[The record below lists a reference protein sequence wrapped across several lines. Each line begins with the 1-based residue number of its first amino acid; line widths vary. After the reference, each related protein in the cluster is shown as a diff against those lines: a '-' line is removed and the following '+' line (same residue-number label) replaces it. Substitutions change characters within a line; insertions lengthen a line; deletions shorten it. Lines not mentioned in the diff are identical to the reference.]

1 MTSAP
6 EGPTTLRARLA
17 KFIQNWRNTSFSALD
32 HLWML
37 ALWAASTPIF
47 LSTLGEDLFGV
58 FLLINTLIGL
68 GGVMSFGFGE
78 ATMRYVAH
86 YTGQKDPET
95 AQKVVETSLLFY
107 AATTL
112 PFTLAI
118 WFGAPWMAQG
128 AFGLTGD
135 IAEQAIGGLRMA
147 AVALMVTAFVK
158 TWEPAI
164 NGFERFDITARVS
177 IVARSTIILGNVTLA
192 LLGFGLPALLTTTAT
207 ALIGQAVV
215 VFWILRRRFMPRLRI
230 VGQPSREVTGEILRF
245 GLQIWLQVCAGAMS
259 NLLDRFLVG
268 ALIGPAAAGV
278 YGVCLQL
285 AQQVHLLL
293 YRGLAYMHP
302 AASRDTASGAG
313 AEALSASYR
322 TAVWLSLAVIF
333 AISLPLYVLADQV
346 LTVWVGADFAED
358 GATLLRWLV
367 IYFGIMGATIAPF
380 MLVNG
385 AGFPGWNA
393 ASGLLS
399 GLLILTVASQSL
411 PTMGLDGIAVARMA
425 SLPMIGVILYA
436 LHAKVI
442 PGLGLKQTLWLIGG
456 VIAICGL
463 VMLVNDVLNPL
474 VPARWGPTIAATVAL
489 TLIGAGLVIG
499 PFLLLRRMGRA

>member
-1 MTSAP
+1 MTAP
-6 EGPTTLRARLA
+6 AEPASWRARLA
-17 KFIQNWRNTSFSALD
+17 GVARKWRNTSFSALD

-47 LSTLGEDLFGV
+47 ISTLGEDLFGV

-86 YTGQKDPET
+86 YTGQNDPET
-95 AQKVVETSLLFY
+95 AQKVVETSMLFY

-118 WFGAPWMAQG
+118 WFGAPWMAEG

-135 IAEQAIGGLRMA
+135 IADQAIGGLRMA

-177 IVARSTIILGNVTLA
+177 IVARSVIILGNVTLA
-192 LLGFGLPALLTTTAT
+192 VLGFGLPALLTTTAT
-207 ALIGQAVV
+207 ALTGQALV
-215 VFWILRRRFMPRLRI
+215 VFWILRRQFIPRLQI
-230 VGQPSREVTGEILRF
+230 MGWPSPKVTGEILRF

-259 NLLDRFLVG
+259 NLVDRFIVG

-322 TAVWLSLAVIF
+322 TAVWLTLAVVF

-346 LTVWVGADFAED
+346 LTLWVGADFAEQ

-367 IYFGIMGATIAPF
+367 IYFAIMGTTIAPY

-385 AGFPGWNA
+385 AGFPGWNTTG
-393 ASGLLS
+393 GLLA
-399 GLLILTVASQSL
+399 GGTILVVASQAL
-411 PTMGLDGIAVARMA
+411 PVLGLDGIALARMA
-425 SLPMIGVILYA
+425 SVPMIGFTLYA
-436 LHAKVI
+436 LHRKVM
-442 PGLGLKQTLWLIGG
+442 PGQGLKQTLLMVLGLG
-456 VIAICGL
+456 VICAL
-463 VMLVNDVLNPL
+463 VILVNAVLNPL
-474 VPARWGPTIAATVAL
+474 VPARWIPVIGAVLGLTAA
-489 TLIGAGLVIG
+489 GAGLVIG